1 MQPKFELNFL
11 LVCRVTEAGV
21 VVDKAITDDAVLA
34 RGNKIVL
41 ATGGAIVD
49 ELWQPLG
56 SQIVNAVLDANNERY
71 EVDAGE
77 VIDAILALAGNGNMT
92 FVAPACDK

>member
-1 MQPKFELNFL
+1 VTKFELDLL
-11 LVCRVTEAGV
+11 LVCRVTECGV
-21 VVDKAITDDAVLA
+21 VIDKVITDDAVLA
-34 RGNKIVL
+34 RGSLCTIE
-41 ATGGAIVD
+41 TGGAIVD

-56 SQIVNAVLDANNERY
+56 AQIVNAVLDANNERY

-77 VIDAILALAGNGNMT
+77 VIDAILALAGTGNMT